1 MYHLNLRFLCGV
13 GASSP
18 DRKGLPLALYRT
30 AVGRRAGRQA
40 EATELQSIELDSFC
54 RFAWLTHAFT
64 TRATG
69 NLNYSVAESPGPVTR
84 NRKRFLRALGGS
96 WQLITL
102 KQRHTDIVRAIGSG
116 PRRYAGATRERH
128 GALKFYCDAVI
139 TNQPGLLLAVQVADC
154 LPILLADSKRRVVA
168 AVHAG
173 WRGTAKRI
181 AEKTVG
187 EMRARFGCRPADLRA
202 AIGPGIHACCYQVG
216 REVVE
221 AFESQFSYWE
231 KLVRRVKVSVPDVIW
246 QQRLMSR
253 EPLPAGVRSPRPA
266 LTAPAEEKLYLDL
279 VEANRRQ
286 LVAAGLRR
294 KHIVASPLCTA
305 CHTDLLFSHRAE
317 HGKTGRTMGLIGMQ
331 A

>member
-1 MYHLNLRFLCGV
+1 MSLHH
-13 GASSP
+13 
-18 DRKGLPLALYRT
+18 T
-30 AVGRRAGRQA
+30 AVGWSGGRQTG
-40 EATELQSIELDSFC
+40 ATSKQFLRAASLR
-54 RFAWLTHAFT
+54 RFGWLTHAFT

-69 NLNYSVAESPGPVTR
+69 NLNYSIAASPGPVTR
-84 NRKRFLRALGGS
+84 NRKKLLRALRGR

-102 KQRHTDIVRAIGSG
+102 TQRHTDIVRAVHSA
-116 PRRYAGATRERH
+116 PRRYAGVRRERD
-128 GALKFYCDAVI
+128 GALKFYGDALI

-154 LPILLADSKRRVVA
+154 LPILLADPKRRVVA

-187 EMRARFGCRPADLRA
+187 EMRARFGCQPADVRA
-202 AIGPGIHACCYQVG
+202 AIGPGIHACCYRVG

-221 AFESQFSYWE
+221 AFESQFPYWE

-253 EPLPAGVRSPRPA
+253 EPLPPGVRSPRPA

-286 LVAAGLRR
+286 LVAAGLRNR
-294 KHIVASPLCTA
+294 NIAASPLCTA
-305 CHTDLLFSHRAE
+305 CRTDLLFSHRAE
-317 HGKTGRTMGLIGMQ
+317 HGKTGRMMGLIGLR
-331 A
+331 ALTHG